1 MEIKDLKNYVPF
13 INDQQEEQ
21 LSHLAKLFPE
31 WNEQINLISRKDI
44 QHLIN
49 RHILHSLFLANIIQ
63 FNEASKIFD
72 LGTGG
77 GFPGLPLAIL
87 FPDVSFTLVDA
98 RAKKIKVVKALAK
111 ELQLDNVTAMHER
124 AEDHV
129 GKYDFIVT
137 RAVAKIHVLYEWS
150 KKLIKDQH
158 RNMMPNG
165 MFAWK
170 GSDYRNEPHYKK
182 YRSLI
187 DEYPLQDFCEDEY
200 YEEKFIIYL
209 PY

>member
-1 MEIKDLKNYVPF
+1 MEVKDLKNYVPF
-13 INDQQEEQ
+13 INEQQEEK
-21 LSHLAKLFPE
+21 LAHLVKLFPE

-49 RHILHSLFLANIIQ
+49 RHVLHALFLANIIQ
-63 FNEASKIFD
+63 FKEGSKIFD

-87 FPDVSFTLVDA
+87 FPEVAFTLVDA

-111 ELQLDNVTAMHER
+111 ELQLDNVTALHVR

-137 RAVAKIHVLYEWS
+137 RAVAKIHLLYNWTN
-150 KKLIKDQH
+150 KLIRDQH
-158 RNMMPNG
+158 INMIPNG

-170 GSDYRNEPHYKK
+170 GPDYKDEPYYKK

-187 DEYPLQDFCEDEY
+187 DEYPLRDFCEDEHY
-200 YEEKFIIYL
+200 QEKFIIYL

>member
-1 MEIKDLKNYVPF
+1 MEVKELKNYVPF
-13 INDQQEEQ
+13 INDQQEEK
-21 LSHLAKLFPE
+21 LSHLVKLFPE

-49 RHILHSLFLANIIQ
+49 RHVLHSLFLANIIQ
-63 FNEASKIFD
+63 FKEGTRIFD

-87 FPDVSFTLVDA
+87 FPEVEFTLVDA

-111 ELQLDNVTAMHER
+111 ELKLDNVTALHVR

-137 RAVAKIHVLYEWS
+137 RAVAKIHMLYDWTN
-150 KKLIKDQH
+150 KLIREQH
-158 RNMMPNG
+158 INMIPNG

-170 GSDYRNEPHYKK
+170 GPDYKDEAHYKK
-182 YRSLI
+182 YRSMI
-187 DEYPLQDFCEDEY
+187 DEYPLRDFCDDEHY
-200 YEEKFIIYL
+200 QEKFIIYL